1 MLVLPPTDSQ
11 TKMPLRLFVLRDQ
24 ITGRYLPGAF
34 FHTKVFAKK
43 ALRELNN
50 SFLRVTYGPDHKKYR
65 G

>member
-1 MLVLPPTDSQ
+1 
-11 TKMPLRLFVLRDQ
+11 MPLRLFVLRDQ

-34 FHTKVFAKK
+34 FHTKVLAKQ

-50 SFLRVTYGPDHKKYR
+50 PSLRVTYGPDHKKYR

>member
-1 MLVLPPTDSQ
+1 MPAFPPTDSQ
-11 TKMPLRLFVLRDQ
+11 AKTPLRLFVLRDQ

-34 FHTKVFAKK
+34 FHTKVLAKK

-50 SFLRVTYGPDHKKYR
+50 PFLRVTYGPDHKKYR